1 MVKPT
6 LAILCAFLLVG
17 CTVMSDEAVRRH
29 ETAVDT
35 EHVAMGHPVPADSPQ
50 DGVSLDPETRR
61 IIGLY
66 GDDIKSY
73 AESYGLDWRLV
84 LAVMKQESRFASNAE
99 SKAGA
104 KGLMQIMPVTG
115 EEVSRKLDLVDVYKP
130 ANNIHGGIYYLRRLY
145 DRFRGN
151 DETDRLKLALA
162 AYNAGYSRIL
172 DAQALATYLHG
183 DPATWRSVSSAL
195 PLLSKPHS
203 TLHARVW
210 NQDRP
215 RSGWFR
221 RPGETVV
228 YVDRVMGYYDEFRL
242 LLN

>member
-1 MVKPT
+1 M
-6 LAILCAFLLVG
+6 
-17 CTVMSDEAVRRH
+17 
-29 ETAVDT
+29 
-35 EHVAMGHPVPADSPQ
+35 
-50 DGVSLDPETRR
+50 
-61 IIGLY
+61 
-66 GDDIKSY
+66 
-73 AESYGLDWRLV
+73 
-84 LAVMKQESRFASNAE
+84 
-99 SKAGA
+99 
-104 KGLMQIMPVTG
+104 
-115 EEVSRKLDLVDVYKP
+115 YKP
-130 ANNIHGGIYYLRRLY
+130 VNNIHGGIYYPRRLY
-145 DRFRGN
+145 DRFRGD

-183 DPATWRSVSSAL
+183 DPSTWRSVSSAL

-203 TLHARVW
+203 MLHVRVW

>member
-1 MVKPT
+1 
-6 LAILCAFLLVG
+6 
-17 CTVMSDEAVRRH
+17 MSDEAVRRH
-29 ETAVDT
+29 ETSVDT
-35 EHVAMGHPVPADSPQ
+35 AHLALGHPVPAEAPQ
-50 DGVSLDPETRR
+50 NGVSLDPETRR

-115 EEVSRKLDLVDVYKP
+115 EEVSRKLDLSDMVKP

-145 DRFRGN
+145 DRFGGN
-151 DETDRLKLALA
+151 DETERLKLALA

-221 RPGETVV
+221 RPGETVA